1 MAASPAAADTPSQA
15 LAAQWMTAPAQ
26 PRLGAGELHV
36 WQADLRTVGDA
47 TQDTLSAQER
57 ARAAAIADPR
67 TRALWARSRAMLRAL
82 LGRYLQLPPSAL
94 QIVNDERG
102 KPSLLAAGGRQTRV
116 RSPCFSLSHS
126 GHLALYGF
134 AAAGAIG
141 VDVQLARVEPRGSG
155 ERRWRTPRDHVA
167 LARRAFGK
175 REAERLRAL
184 PVRLRE
190 AEFLRL
196 WTRYEA
202 ELKCLGIGIGGERAR
217 LGADRWV
224 LDLDLERRE
233 QLPPAAAVVAARA
246 PRTLRLW
253 RS

>member
-1 MAASPAAADTPSQA
+1 MAASPAAADTRSQTLVA
-15 LAAQWMTAPAQ
+15 PWMTGPAK

-36 WQADLRTVGDA
+36 WQADLRTVDDA

-57 ARAAAIADPR
+57 ARAAAIANPR
-67 TRALWARSRAMLRAL
+67 ARALWARSRATLRAL
-82 LGRYLQLPPSAL
+82 LGRYLQLPPGVL

-102 KPSLLAAGGRQTRV
+102 KPSLVAVDGQQTRG

-134 AAAGAIG
+134 AAAGAVG
-141 VDVQLARVEPRGSG
+141 VDVQLARVELSGSG
-155 ERRWRTPRDHVA
+155 ERRSPRDHVT

-175 REAERLRAL
+175 REAERLQVL

-202 ELKCLGIGIGGERAR
+202 ELKCLGIGIGERPQ
-217 LGADRWV
+217 LGGDRWV
-224 LDLDLERRE
+224 LDLDLKHRE
-233 QLPPAAAVVAARA
+233 QLPLAAAVVAARA
-246 PRTLRLW
+246 PRALRLW